1 VLIAI
6 VVPANLSLEHHMKNF
21 LKIKHGQ
28 TEGEAGGTLAVV
40 LLAVMFLAAIF
51 APIIAWA
58 VR

>member
-1 VLIAI
+1 
-6 VVPANLSLEHHMKNF
+6 MKNF

-28 TEGEAGGTLAVV
+28 TEGEAGGALAVI

-58 VR
+58 IR

>member
-1 VLIAI
+1 
-6 VVPANLSLEHHMKNF
+6 MKNF

-51 APIIAWA
+51 APIIACA
-58 VR
+58 IR